1 MQQSRSRPSSR
12 RPSSACPPP
21 RRCRVSLVVPVHARV
36 ALGEGGTTLC
46 PCPVPSMPACCCRCS
61 RSSDLRASAS
71 SCRCTLASH
80 FNPSS
85 AAESTRSPPAPVAAA
100 QPPLCCYLIHGRRC
114 RIGQCA
120 LPPRDPSRAGARTRR
135 TRNWRRNSM
144 PYLHHLCLLA
154 AAGAS
159 RSSDLRASLCR
170 VCDCSPLPRDPSRAG
185 ARTRRTPT
193 LAVLEIPHR
202 SPLHR
207 KVLCAAPTLNFWATK
222 SRRWILVRPAAPVWS
237 VRDSVSTRAL
247 RRTPILSSAEMTFW
261 PPGWRQQQESR
272 RRAGRRCLFQTFVK
286 S

>member
-100 QPPLCCYLIHGRRC
+100 QSPLCCYLIHGRRC

-120 LPPRDPSRAGARTRR
+120 LP
-135 TRNWRRNSM
+135 
-144 PYLHHLCLLA
+144 
-154 AAGAS
+154 
-159 RSSDLRASLCR
+159 
-170 VCDCSPLPRDPSRAG
+170 PRDPSRAG

>member
-100 QPPLCCYLIHGRRC
+100 QSPLCCYLIHGRRC

-135 TRNWRRNSM
+135 T
-144 PYLHHLCLLA
+144 
-154 AAGAS
+154 
-159 RSSDLRASLCR
+159 
-170 VCDCSPLPRDPSRAG
+170 
-185 ARTRRTPT
+185 PT

-202 SPLHR
+202 SPLHQ
-207 KVLCAAPTLNFWATK
+207 KVQCAAPTLKFLGDQVTPLDSSATDGTCVVCARFYLHWYPP
-222 SRRWILVRPAAPVWS
+222 SHSDAQFCRVDFLAARPAAAAGEAAGAQVTVFVSDLCQIVRPARVRGCRLGVHFMSRAGQCPV
-237 VRDSVSTRAL
+237 
-247 RRTPILSSAEMTFW
+247 RTP
-261 PPGWRQQQESR
+261 P
-272 RRAGRRCLFQTFVK
+272 
-286 S
+286 